1 MRDDSGTLI
10 TIATHFA
17 LLSLFAVG
25 GATSSVPELH
35 RQSVEVQHWM
45 TDRQFSELFA
55 IAQAAPGPNVMIVTL
70 IGQQAAGVVGGLIA
84 TAAMC
89 VPSCVLAFV
98 VHRIFERFK
107 EARWRNVIHAG
118 LVPLMIGL
126 VAASALIVAQ
136 SADHGWPARVITIAT
151 AVFVYWT
158 RVTPLLPLGLAAA
171 LGLTGLL

>member
-1 MRDDSGTLI
+1 MRDESSTLI
-10 TIATHFA
+10 TIATNFA

-35 RQSVEVQHWM
+35 RQSVEVQHWIS
-45 TDRQFSELFA
+45 DRQFSELFA
-55 IAQAAPGPNVMIVTL
+55 IAQAAPGPNVIIVTL
-70 IGQQAAGVVGGLIA
+70 IGQQAAGVVGGIVA

-89 VPSCVLAFV
+89 VPSCALAFL

-118 LVPLMIGL
+118 LVPVMIGL
-126 VAASALIVAQ
+126 VTASALIVTQ
-136 SADHGWPARVITIAT
+136 SADHGWSARAITIAT

-158 RVTPLLPLGLAAA
+158 RLTPALPLGLAAA
-171 LGLTGLL
+171 LGLTGLI

>member
-45 TDRQFSELFA
+45 SDRQFSELFA
-55 IAQAAPGPNVMIVTL
+55 IAQAAPGPNVIIVTL
-70 IGQQAAGVVGGLIA
+70 IGQQAAGVLGGLIA
-84 TAAMC
+84 TAAMV

-107 EARWRNVIHAG
+107 EAPWRNVIHAG
-118 LVPLMIGL
+118 LVPVMIGL

-136 SADHGWPARVITIAT
+136 SADQGWLARAITIAT
-151 AVFVYWT
+151 AVFVYRT